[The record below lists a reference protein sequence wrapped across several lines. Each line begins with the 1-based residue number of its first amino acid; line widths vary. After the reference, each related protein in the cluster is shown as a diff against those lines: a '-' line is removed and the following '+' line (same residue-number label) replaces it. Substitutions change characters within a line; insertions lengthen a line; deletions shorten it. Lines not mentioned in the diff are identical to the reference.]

1 MMDGEMTIK
10 AASIR
15 AMCLDMMLP
24 LEIPLNLIED
34 MDLRGKMQEKRGLGV
49 EGLRAFTVH

>member
-34 MDLRGKMQEKRGLGV
+34 MDLRGKMQEKRG
-49 EGLRAFTVH
+49 